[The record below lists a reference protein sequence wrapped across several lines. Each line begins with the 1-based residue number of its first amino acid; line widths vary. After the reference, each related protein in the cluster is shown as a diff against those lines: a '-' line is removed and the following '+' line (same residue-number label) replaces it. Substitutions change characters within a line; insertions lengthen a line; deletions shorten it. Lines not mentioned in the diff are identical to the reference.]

1 MARTKTRYVG
11 VYFRHG
17 KNRIGADGKPDKCF
31 DILYK
36 KNNKL
41 IWEKIG
47 WISEGYTV
55 QDAIEIRGKR
65 VKAIRHPELIEEIE
79 KSGITITLDEAWEA
93 FYTRWC
99 MNLKNPDDYALD
111 YQKHL
116 KPKFGSMYLTDITP
130 KILEAFTQDLQQNKS
145 PATAKKILAL
155 FRNIFNRCKN
165 WEMIPETAICPVSK
179 LKKIKVDNEQE
190 RFLTRREAS
199 FLLDALIFINCKL
212 YYITKIS
219 LYSGMRLSEILEIQK
234 QNINLNAGIIYIQ
247 DAKSGNR
254 PAYISDE
261 LKKDLKVLLN
271 DKKSNYVLHDDK
283 GKKLSKYN
291 ISQQF
296 ARVIK
301 EIGFN
306 DNINN
311 ELHKVVFHTLRHTF
325 CSWLAI
331 DGVTLYTISKLVGHK
346 DSKMTQR
353 YAKLSPDCMRDA
365 IKRIDGN
372 LARGH

>member
-11 VYFRHG
+11 VYFRYG

-47 WISEGYTV
+47 WTSEGYTV

-79 KSGITITLDEAWEA
+79 KSGITLDEAWKA

-99 MNLKNPDDYALD
+99 MNLKNPGDYVWL

-116 KPKFGSMYLTDITP
+116 KPQLGSMDMTGITP
-130 KILEAFTQDLQQNKS
+130 KRLEAFTQDLQQHQA
-145 PATAKKILAL
+145 PASTKKILAL
-155 FRNIFNRCKN
+155 FRNIFNRCKD

-179 LKKIKVDNEQE
+179 IKKIKVDNERE

-199 FLLDALIFINCKL
+199 FLLDALTFIDCKL
-212 YYITKIS
+212 YYIAKIS

-234 QNINLNAGIIYIQ
+234 QHINLDAGVIYIQ

-261 LKKDLKVLLN
+261 LKKDLKILLK
-271 DKKSNYVLHDDK
+271 DKNSNYVLHNE
-283 GKKLSKYN
+283 GKKLSKSN

-311 ELHKVVFHTLRHTF
+311 KLHKVVFHTLRHTF

-331 DGVTLYTISKLVGHK
+331 DGVTLYTISKLAGHK

-365 IKRIDGN
+365 IKHIDGN
-372 LARGH
+372 LAHCP